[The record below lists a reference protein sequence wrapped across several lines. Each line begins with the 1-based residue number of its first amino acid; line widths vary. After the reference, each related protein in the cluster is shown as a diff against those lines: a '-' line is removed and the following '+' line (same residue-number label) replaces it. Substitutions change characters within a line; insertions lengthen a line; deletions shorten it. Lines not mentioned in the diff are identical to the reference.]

1 MPRTVLVVDNS
12 KTIRDFIA
20 ISLKLL
26 GLNIIA
32 VADGMEALEKLPTS
46 KIDLVMTELN
56 MPNIDGYTLI
66 KTLRNNPA
74 YKLIPI
80 IIYSSLAKAENIQ
93 LGYESGASVFL
104 TKPFNSVRLQNEIIK
119 VIERFGI

>member
-26 GLNIIA
+26 GLNVIA
-32 VADGMEALEKLPTS
+32 VADGMEALEKLPTN